1 MYDAS
6 RGGLARLT
14 LLEHAR
20 RKRSSARRIRAHAN
34 MHSPE
39 EIRVVKSYKV
49 AAEQEKEAEKLD
61 AQAERYR

>member
-1 MYDAS
+1 M
-6 RGGLARLT
+6 T